1 MRRRTNLDP
10 LVAADLEALDAHLE
24 GQRPDPD
31 LALIAD
37 EVRSGAP
44 RMSPAFAARLEEAV
58 AGGFAGPEP
67 APRTKRSWR
76 PPLLPA
82 IGVATP
88 LLVVLVVALN
98 SGGAG
103 NRLGDNGASSPAGAG
118 PSASQSA
125 SGGGG
130 TAIEQQSAA
139 KSAPSAAAAL
149 PSASGTAAGPAGAER
164 AAPSRDAA
172 IGQDSST
179 VVPPPGAGPRRVQRA
194 ADLTISTPIGKL
206 QDTSDAV
213 TGVADRLGGY
223 VYDSSVS
230 ANGDNGQATFDLR
243 VPTTRLD
250 EAMAALSRLGHVRSR
265 TETSQDIT
273 ARFSSALSRLTDARA
288 ERQGLLR
295 ALAAA
300 ATTQEIDSIKQ
311 RLAIANNR
319 IIAAK
324 SDLFAARRASNLAR
338 VTVTVLG
345 VAGDQ
350 GGAGGGSDDPWTP
363 GKALGDAVDVLS
375 AVAGALIVGLAGGIP
390 AAIVALLLYLAW
402 RAHRRRRRELALDTA
417 SAAV

>member
-1 MRRRTNLDP
+1 MRRRSNLDP
-10 LVAADLEALDAHLE
+10 AIATDLEALDAHLD

-37 EVRSGAP
+37 EVRASAP

-76 PPLLPA
+76 PPLLPIA
-82 IGVATP
+82 GLAAS
-88 LLVVLVVALN
+88 LLVVVVVALGSGSGNDNLSSN
-98 SGGAG
+98 SSTFSGAG
-103 NRLGDNGASSPAGAG
+103 RSAAAEKDSAIPAPVASAPAAAG
-118 PSASQSA
+118 SA
-125 SGGGG
+125 GG
-130 TAIEQQSAA
+130 TASAESAA
-139 KSAPSAAAAL
+139 P
-149 PSASGTAAGPAGAER
+149 
-164 AAPSRDAA
+164 AAPSAA
-172 IGQDSST
+172 IGQDDST

-206 QDTSDAV
+206 QDTADAV

-223 VYDSSVS
+223 VYNSNVA

-243 VPTTRLD
+243 IPTTRLD

-300 ATTQEIDSIKQ
+300 STPQEIDSIKQ

-324 SDLFAARRASNLAR
+324 SDLVAARRASNLAR
-338 VTVTVLG
+338 VSVTVLG
-345 VAGDQ
+345 VGGDEGATT
-350 GGAGGGSDDPWTP
+350 GGKHDPWTP
-363 GKALGDAVDVLS
+363 GAALGDAVDVLS
-375 AVAGALIVGLAGGIP
+375 AVASALIVGLAGGIP
-390 AAIVALLLYLAW
+390 AAILAFLLYLAW
-402 RAHRRRRRELALDTA
+402 RAHRRRRRELALDT
-417 SAAV
+417 SAATV